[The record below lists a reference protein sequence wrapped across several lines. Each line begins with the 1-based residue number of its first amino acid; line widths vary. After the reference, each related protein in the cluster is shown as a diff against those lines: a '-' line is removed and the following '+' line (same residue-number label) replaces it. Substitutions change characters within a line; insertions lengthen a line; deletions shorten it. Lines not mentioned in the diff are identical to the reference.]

1 MGTVLTVKRERR
13 FNKILI
19 QSWPLIHSWRKTR
32 ENISSILRLFIEKDK
47 LNIVEKKFYALLFI
61 YLLEVEGSFDDII
74 RTLYIL
80 ALASRNRRI
89 QYQKIFNKKLSE
101 IKTDLVQLGFSDIFF
116 MGWEDG
122 HLRNSIAHAHFSFD
136 KETGK
141 MNFVDIRPWTNETVY
156 NEFFSLQEFSQRM
169 KMIAEVS
176 HIFTDFIMLLRILD
190 LIKHK
195 WVGKPK
201 K

>member
-1 MGTVLTVKRERR
+1 
-13 FNKILI
+13 
-19 QSWPLIHSWRKTR
+19 
-32 ENISSILRLFIEKDK
+32 
-47 LNIVEKKFYALLFI
+47 
-61 YLLEVEGSFDDII
+61 
-74 RTLYIL
+74 
-80 ALASRNRRI
+80 
-89 QYQKIFNKKLSE
+89 
-101 IKTDLVQLGFSDIFF
+101 

-122 HLRNSIAHAHFSFD
+122 HLRNSIAHARFSFD

-141 MNFVDIRPWTNETVY
+141 MNFVDILPWTNKTVY
-156 NEFFSLQEFSQRM
+156 SESFSLQEFSQRM